1 MPSPT
6 TSKLPI
12 PRSWEEFEDICADV
26 LKRIWQDPYVTRNG
40 RTGQA
45 QNGVDIFGCPKH
57 LNAQAT
63 TPVFAVAQC
72 KAVEAL
78 SLDEVKT
85 EVTKAERFAPVP
97 AEYLLL
103 TTLSRDVSLQAAV
116 RETSWPFSV
125 RLMFWED
132 LSLELSGHSDLLKK
146 HFPAWATASVGAQDV
161 ISRVLASKPEDYIY
175 DDEVGVFLH
184 RHDVKLRIIFDRT
197 EDARIKFDE
206 PWVRQFAN
214 PNATR
219 QIVYIEYDSA
229 RIQTLYFVYVD
240 GFRYIVPFPRTQADL
255 RISKAQYHLGCIL
268 SHPIYGYSYDEG
280 LRRAGIVVDDA
291 LESAATIG

>member
-1 MPSPT
+1 MPSPS
-6 TSKLPI
+6 TSKLPT

-26 LKRIWQDPYVTRNG
+26 LKRIWDDPYVTRNG
-40 RTGQA
+40 RTGQG
-45 QNGVDIFGCPKH
+45 QNGVDIFGRPQH
-57 LNAQAT
+57 LNVQAT

-78 SLDEVKT
+78 TLYDIKCEVA
-85 EVTKAERFAPVP
+85 KAEGFAPVP

-103 TTLSRDVSLQAAV
+103 TTLSRDVALQAAV
-116 RETSWPFSV
+116 RETQWPFSV

-132 LSLELSGHSDLLKK
+132 LSLELAGHPDLLKK
-146 HFPAWATASVGAQDV
+146 HFPAWATASVGAKDV
-161 ISRVLASKPEDYIY
+161 ISRVLASRPEDYTY
-175 DDEVGVFLH
+175 DDETGVFLH
-184 RHDVKLRIIFDRT
+184 RLDVKLSIVLDRT

-206 PWVRQFAN
+206 PWVRRFAD

-229 RIQTLYFVYVD
+229 RVKTLYFVYVD
-240 GFRYIVPFPRTQADL
+240 GFRYIIPFPRAQADL

-268 SHPIYGYSYDEG
+268 SHPIYGYSFDEG

-291 LESAATIG
+291 LDSAASIG

>member
-1 MPSPT
+1 M
-6 TSKLPI
+6 
-12 PRSWEEFEDICADV
+12 
-26 LKRIWQDPYVTRNG
+26 TRNG

-45 QNGVDIFGCPKH
+45 QNGVDIYGCPKH
-57 LNAQAT
+57 LNVEAI
-63 TPVFAVAQC
+63 TPVLAVAQC

-78 SLDEVKT
+78 SLDDVKS
-85 EVTKAERFAPVP
+85 EVTKAEGFVPVP

-116 RETSWPFSV
+116 RETSWPFWV

-132 LSLELSGHSDLLKK
+132 LSLELSGHPDLLKK
-146 HFPAWATASVGAQDV
+146 HFPAWTTASVGAQDV

-175 DDEVGVFLH
+175 DDATGVFLH
-184 RHDVKLRIIFDRT
+184 RQDVKLRLVFDRT

-206 PWVRQFAN
+206 PWVRRFAD
-214 PNATR
+214 PNAAR

-229 RIQTLYFVYVD
+229 RVLTLYFVYVD
-240 GFRYIVPFPRTQADL
+240 GFRYIIPIPKTQADL
-255 RISKAQYHLGCIL
+255 RISKAEYHLGCIL
-268 SHPIYGYSYDEG
+268 SHPIHGYSFDDG
-280 LRRAGIVVDDA
+280 LRRAGIVVDDT